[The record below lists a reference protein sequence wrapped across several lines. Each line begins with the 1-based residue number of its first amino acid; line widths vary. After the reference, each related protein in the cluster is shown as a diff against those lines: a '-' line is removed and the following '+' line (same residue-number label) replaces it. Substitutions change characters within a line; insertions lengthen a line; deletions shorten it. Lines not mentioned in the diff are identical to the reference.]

1 MLVFLHLKIIAPLY
15 AQSNPSTLSPNELQ
29 QLAKDYL
36 STLAELRNQSNTNVS
51 SIIDQGNTTTTNNE
65 ADLAT
70 QQFKTDVSGNYRCPT
85 YGILDFVIPTG
96 WYGSERQWSGDK
108 SISLDMHAGTE
119 EDYMDQLL
127 SPTSLDGTDIND
139 IFPKMTLESTDKAQ
153 LQYTPSLLEG
163 SSTVSDS
170 GTATSQCMNQDGSMR
185 YLEPNSTAT
194 INGKDFNV
202 STAECIYSSDFST
215 TVVVFKTYRHESP
228 ERIYSLQLEVF
239 KDLFTN
245 GPNPQNPQDLQNVI
259 DR

>member
-1 MLVFLHLKIIAPLY
+1 
-15 AQSNPSTLSPNELQ
+15 
-29 QLAKDYL
+29 
-36 STLAELRNQSNTNVS
+36 
-51 SIIDQGNTTTTNNE
+51 
-65 ADLAT
+65 
-70 QQFKTDVSGNYRCPT
+70 
-85 YGILDFVIPTG
+85 
-96 WYGSERQWSGDK
+96 
-108 SISLDMHAGTE
+108 MHAGTE

-215 TVVVFKTYRHESP
+215 TVVVFRTYRHESP

-259 DR
+259 DIKKYSPIIDNAVHSLKVK